1 MIRASGIDILATL
14 LSHGTP
20 MTKAGLT
27 AELGVRSTS
36 INRAIQRLTERGLVE
51 PVGIYRNPG
60 TKREALLYGVGPLV
74 RGWRDEQ

>member
-1 MIRASGIDILATL
+1 
-14 LSHGTP
+14 

-60 TKREALLYGVGPLV
+60 TKRQAMLYGPGPLLTFWAFEV
-74 RGWRDEQ
+74 VARGDG